1 MLSTKDAM
9 ATVAVKDL
17 AKAKRFYGDKL
28 GLSQV
33 GKALPG
39 VVSYRSGAATI
50 VIYESEFAGTNKA
63 TAATWVVGDEFDSIV
78 RTLKNAGIVFEHYD
92 LPGLERTGDI
102 HVAGDFKAA
111 WFKDPDGNIL
121 HINSM

>member
-92 LPGLERTGDI
+92 LSGLERTGDI